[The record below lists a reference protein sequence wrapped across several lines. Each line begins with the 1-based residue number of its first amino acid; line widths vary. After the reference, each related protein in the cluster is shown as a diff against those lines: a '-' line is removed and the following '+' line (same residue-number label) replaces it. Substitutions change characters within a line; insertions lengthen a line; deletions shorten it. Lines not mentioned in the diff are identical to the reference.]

1 MVEPVY
7 NPRNWELV
15 AEKKIS
21 ISKPFSTQYEF
32 QASLPRFSPFA
43 TGSCSGFSPGPE
55 LGTRCLNFQRAVG
68 FGRYHTLLG
77 VIKFT

>member
-15 AEKKIS
+15 AGKKIS
-21 ISKPFSTQYEF
+21 VPKPFSTQYAF
-32 QASLPRFSPFA
+32 QASLSRLSPFA
-43 TGSCSGFSPGPE
+43 TGSCSGFSPGSE
-55 LGTRCLNFQRAVG
+55 LATLCLNLRRAVG

-77 VIKFT
+77 AIKFT